1 MHNLKK
7 MNNWKLKSLNV
18 YTLSSIIRKEKD
30 AKYYGNVEFTNGKD
44 EFKFTLSQEQT
55 NEMLKLVSEA
65 VIRSASELG
74 KSLKGE

>member
-1 MHNLKK
+1 
-7 MNNWKLKSLNV
+7 MNNWKLKSLHIYNFSSRIECENV
-18 YTLSSIIRKEKD
+18 VNYNGT
-30 AKYYGNVEFTNGKD
+30 VEFTNGKD

-74 KSLKGE
+74 DKLAKSLKIE

>member
-7 MNNWKLKSLNV
+7 MNNLKLKSLNI
-18 YTLSSIIRKEKD
+18 YNFSSRIDRENVVN
-30 AKYYGNVEFTNGKD
+30 YNGTVEFTNGKD
-44 EFKFTLSQEQT
+44 EFKFTLNQDQT